1 LSLEVL
7 TVADEPTTK
16 PELLARIDERWG
28 TLQAL
33 LTKLAPA
40 EQERPLGDGW
50 SAKVH
55 LAHLA
60 LWERS
65 LMGLLRK
72 QDRGEAM
79 GVPAELWSGHDTDAI
94 NNFVAERSLKRSLSE
109 VTQESAQVHAELTEM
124 LRSMPQED
132 LEKPYSHYQP
142 SDPPHNP
149 APVVGWVHGNTW
161 DHYNEHIGWLEAGLK
176 G

>member
-1 LSLEVL
+1 M
-7 TVADEPTTK
+7 ADEPTTK

-28 TLQAL
+28 ALQDL
-33 LTKLAPA
+33 LAKLSPA
-40 EQERPLGDGW
+40 DQERPLGDGW

-60 LWERS
+60 IWERS

-72 QDRGEAM
+72 QDRAAAM
-79 GVPAELWSGHDTDAI
+79 GIPAEIWGSHDEDTI
-94 NNFVAERSLKRSLSE
+94 NNLAAQRAMDRPLAE
-109 VTQESAQVHAELTEM
+109 VTANSEEVHAELME
-124 LRSMPQED
+124 LVRSMSQED

-142 SDPPHNP
+142 NDPPDNT

-176 G
+176 K